1 MAKIGRRRDMGSVME
16 RFPETHLVV
25 TLLMAMVLVCAA
37 AQIADAPPLEALNPD
52 DLSCYRIDDDG
63 RIIDSNGRLRGWIKG
78 DEIYGPALQLKYRLS
93 GRRLQDAP

>member
-1 MAKIGRRRDMGSVME
+1 MGNIILICSKIRLILTG
-16 RFPETHLVV
+16 V
-25 TLLMAMVLVCAA
+25 TIVLFVGAA
-37 AQIADAPPLEALNPD
+37 VQVADAPPLEALNPD

>member
-1 MAKIGRRRDMGSVME
+1 MGNIIQICSKIRLILTG
-16 RFPETHLVV
+16 V
-25 TLLMAMVLVCAA
+25 TIVLFVGAA
-37 AQIADAPPLEALNPD
+37 VQVADAPPLEALNPD